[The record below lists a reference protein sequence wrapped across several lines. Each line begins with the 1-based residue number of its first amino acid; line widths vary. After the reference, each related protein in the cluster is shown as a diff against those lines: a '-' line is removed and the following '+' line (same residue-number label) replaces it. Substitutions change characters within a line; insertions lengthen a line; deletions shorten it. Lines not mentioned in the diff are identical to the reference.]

1 MDWISNISDSV
12 IATLE
17 NSRMPMQSPPA
28 MPLFC
33 ESQIRPGLSATTL
46 ASKIISRLPDIGIP
60 TGPNPDG
67 TENIVNKFV
76 RIISEEVVNA
86 IKDDAVV
93 MSSIPMGY
101 IPVTGTGGN
110 AGGPVQIVGFNS
122 APTVIKGVM
131 Q

>member
-110 AGGPVQIVGFNS
+110 AGGPVLSTGYNILDSISRG
-122 APTVIKGVM
+122 IIR
-131 Q
+131 